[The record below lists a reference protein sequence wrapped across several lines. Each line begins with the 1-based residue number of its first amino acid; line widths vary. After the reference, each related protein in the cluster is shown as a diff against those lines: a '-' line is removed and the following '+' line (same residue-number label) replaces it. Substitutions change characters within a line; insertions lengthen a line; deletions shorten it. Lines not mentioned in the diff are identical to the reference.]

1 MRGRAPRPRQGAYPL
16 YPISVDSR
24 PPTCYHTCLYSW
36 FPPVCCGVVPTTR
49 TRLLLAGAV
58 MALLELPAFAVIFF
72 AIFLFFFWH
81 LLAVLALL
89 LLCPRLW
96 VAVVALLAATGS
108 TYYFYVL
115 PGGVD
120 APWIALAH
128 LVPVWAG
135 TLIAYRPRF
144 QRRG

>member
-1 MRGRAPRPRQGAYPL
+1 MLSYL
-16 YPISVDSR
+16 
-24 PPTCYHTCLYSW
+24 
-36 FPPVCCGVVPTTR
+36 PPVCHGVVPTTR
-49 TRLLLAGAV
+49 PRLLLAGAV
-58 MALLELPAFAVIFF
+58 MALLELPTFAIIFF
-72 AIFLFFFWH
+72 GIFLFFFWH
-81 LLAVLALL
+81 LMAVLALL

-96 VAVVALLAATGS
+96 VAVVVLLAATGC

-128 LVPVWAG
+128 LAPVWAG

-144 QRRG
+144 RRRR